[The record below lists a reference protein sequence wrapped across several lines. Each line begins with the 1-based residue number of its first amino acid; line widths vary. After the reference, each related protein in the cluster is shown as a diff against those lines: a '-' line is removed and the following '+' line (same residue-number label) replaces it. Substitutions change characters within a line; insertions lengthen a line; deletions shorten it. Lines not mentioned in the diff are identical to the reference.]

1 MSICHSARVSL
12 GNGTKALSLLT
23 VPNTALTKGSFEKW
37 NFFFFNWS
45 VVELQCWVS
54 FCCIAKRFSYT
65 HTHTYLFSC
74 SFPWWFITECWMWSP
89 VRYSR
94 NLLVCSKYS
103 RFHLLTPRSYSIPP
117 PTLRWPHIWPLCLWV
132 CFSSV
137 DKFLWVVFWIP
148 HLSDITWYLSS
159 YFWITSLSIISSQ
172 SIHLL
177 QMTIYQEWHFF

>member
-1 MSICHSARVSL
+1 MLVSAVQQRD
-12 GNGTKALSLLT
+12 
-23 VPNTALTKGSFEKW
+23 
-37 NFFFFNWS
+37 S
-45 VVELQCWVS
+45 V
-54 FCCIAKRFSYT
+54 T
-65 HTHTYLFSC
+65 HTHTYSFSC
-74 SFPWWFITECWMWSP
+74 SFPWWFITGCWMWSP

-137 DKFLWVVFWIP
+137 DKFLCVVFWIP
-148 HLSDITWYLSS
+148 HLSDITWHLPFH
-159 YFWITSLSIISSQ
+159 FWIISLSITSSQ

-177 QMTIYQEWHFF
+177 QMTIYQEWYFFLTISFCFIPKLCLFQPESSTGFLASHLIYRN